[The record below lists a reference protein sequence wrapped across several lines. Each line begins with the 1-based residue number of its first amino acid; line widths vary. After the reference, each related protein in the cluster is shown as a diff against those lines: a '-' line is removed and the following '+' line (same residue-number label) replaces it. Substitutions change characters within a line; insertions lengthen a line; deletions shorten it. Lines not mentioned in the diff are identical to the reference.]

1 MNKLKKRVHLG
12 VSSMLAFGCVT
23 TGGIAV
29 QADTTS
35 ITGEE
40 CLEKGL
46 DSETGSLPIEDSS
59 MDKNSTEPLDL
70 EQEKTKE
77 PTSNSQTKEAAKNQ
91 QQAEIAAES
100 NIKNEPKEI
109 SNLVTKQTKNPKDE
123 KAKEER
129 AKEQVSK
136 TQELLNEAEP
146 KFDYKENIITSSFV
160 KKIGEEARE
169 IAKNYNLYASV
180 MIAQAILE
188 SASGTSKL
196 AQEPSFNLFGIK
208 GSFQGKSTLMITSED
223 DGKGNLFSIKAAFR
237 SYPSYKESMEDYAKV
252 LTGGKSF
259 QNTFYKG
266 AWKSNTTSYEE
277 ATKYL
282 TGRYATDIYYD
293 KKINGL
299 IKAYQLEAYDKEN
312 ESVKS
317 EQKRTIHIVVLG
329 ETLES
334 IATDYSVRVDELKRL
349 NGLTSSLI
357 YVGQELLI
365 KEETQK
371 LTQSPKKNEEMAKQV
386 TYKIRASKRT
396 SNSYVDVTL
405 SSSLMNIAK
414 QTGASVKELYRLN
427 DVNKI
432 LTSGQTVRTTAS
444 LTSNLPS

>member
-1 MNKLKKRVHLG
+1 MNKFKKRVHLG
-12 VSSMLAFGCVT
+12 ISSMLAFGCVT
-23 TGGIAV
+23 TGGISV
-29 QADTTS
+29 QADTAD
-35 ITGEE
+35 IIEE
-40 CLEKGL
+40 CSGKSVDLET
-46 DSETGSLPIEDSS
+46 SSLPVEDSS
-59 MDKNSTEPLDL
+59 MDESTTESLDL
-70 EQEKTKE
+70 EQEEPKE
-77 PTSNSQTKEAAKNQ
+77 PTSNSTTQEEPKNQ
-91 QQAEIAAES
+91 QQTEITTEF
-100 NIKNEPKEI
+100 NNKNEPKET
-109 SNLVTKQTKNPKDE
+109 SNLVKKQTKN
-123 KAKEER
+123 AKEEKK
-129 AKEQVSK
+129 KEQVGK
-136 TQELLNEAEP
+136 TPELLNEAEP
-146 KFDYKENIITSSFV
+146 KFDYKENINTSRFV
-160 KKIGEEARE
+160 KKIGQEARK

-208 GSFQGKSTLMITSED
+208 GSFQGKSILMMTSED

-259 QNTFYKG
+259 QNTIYKG
-266 AWKSNTTSYEE
+266 VWKSNTTSYKD

-282 TGRYATDIYYD
+282 TGRYATDTYYD

-299 IKAYQLEAYDKEN
+299 IKAYQLEEYDKEN

-317 EQKRTIHIVVLG
+317 EQKRTVHIVALG

-334 IATDYSVRVDELKRL
+334 ISMDYSVPIDELKRL

-365 KEETQK
+365 KEESQK
-371 LTQSPKKNEEMAKQV
+371 LAQSPKNNEETVKQA
-386 TYKIRASKRT
+386 TYKIRASKKI

-414 QTGASVKELYRLN
+414 QTGASVKQLYRLN

-444 LTSNLPS
+444 LTSNFPS